1 MQSKPQIHSCWLW
14 NSFMKFR
21 KLFFQV
27 FNVYFKDDCMA
38 ELELKFSVMEI
49 DDIASYDMKPR
60 GMVFMQFNF

>member
-1 MQSKPQIHSCWLW
+1 
-14 NSFMKFR
+14 
-21 KLFFQV
+21 
-27 FNVYFKDDCMA
+27 MA